1 VGESVNNLAVVF
13 TAQAKYKEA
22 EGLYKRA
29 LAIREQA
36 LGPNHADVGQTL
48 NNLAL
53 VYLAQAKYTEA
64 AGLFERA
71 LAIPPAQGNRG
82 KRKGVN
88 GCFRHQPERK
98 EKHRNGQRRANHEQR
113 HELSKL
119 SATHDVQHRPRQT
132 RQTEGD
138 GSEH

>member
-1 VGESVNNLAVVF
+1 MGESVNNLAVVF

-88 GCFRHQPERK
+88 G
-98 EKHRNGQRRANHEQR
+98 
-113 HELSKL
+113 
-119 SATHDVQHRPRQT
+119 
-132 RQTEGD
+132 
-138 GSEH
+138 